1 MQVSG
6 AGQWSWWAYWEGSS
20 LSLASKC
27 LMVYGSLMVLACG
40 LTYLLSL
47 SDARTLREVGVWVKP
62 MKFMAATA

>member
-6 AGQWSWWAYWEGSS
+6 AGQWGWWSYWEGNS

-27 LMVYGSLMVLACG
+27 LMIYGSLMWIACG

-47 SDARTLREVGVWVKP
+47 NDARTLR
-62 MKFMAATA
+62 